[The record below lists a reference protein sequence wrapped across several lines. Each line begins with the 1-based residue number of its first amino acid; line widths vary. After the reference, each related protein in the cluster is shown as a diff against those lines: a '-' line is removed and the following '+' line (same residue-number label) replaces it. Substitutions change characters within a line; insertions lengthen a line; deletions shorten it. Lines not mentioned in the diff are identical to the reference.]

1 MAVVS
6 DPIADLLTCIRN
18 AANAQHRYVDV
29 KGSRLKLAIVQVLK
43 ELGYIS
49 NFIVRDENIGN
60 TIRVFLKYGAGRRS
74 IINGLQR
81 CSTPGRRLY
90 VGYRE
95 IPSVLGRLGAAI
107 LSTPKGVMTG
117 QRAVAEKL
125 GGELLCKVW

>member
-49 NFIVRDENIGN
+49 NFMVRDENVG
-60 TIRVFLKYGAGRRS
+60 TAIRVFLKYGAGRRS
-74 IINGLQR
+74 LINGLQR

-90 VGYRE
+90 IGYRD
-95 IPSVLGRLGAAI
+95 IPSVLGRMGAAI

-117 QRAVAEKL
+117 KRAVAEKL